1 MIPAHTS
8 YLLSCLGLI
17 IGLQSCTVDVPTPSP
32 SSNDAYRRTASDSV
46 DSSND
51 DSDSR
56 TAIDSAWRD
65 DAGCLPPC
73 TIDAQRCVEDTLERC
88 AESADGC
95 LEWQVEQECEPEE
108 QCQSGGCMPRC
119 PEICELGSKRCRTS
133 FDIQVCEIEDGCPVW
148 VDSITCEGDTSCQPD
163 GSCGYCTREEEHIE
177 ACTTCGERERRCV
190 DGTWSE
196 WTACP
201 PGCTPDTTQSCGAC
215 GTQTCSAQCEWGACM
230 NEGMCTPGE
239 TRECGQCGTQ
249 RCNNNCQWSTCESE
263 GICTPGDTDTCG
275 NCGTRTCTNACTWSN
290 CNDQGV
296 CSPGTTD
303 TCGNC
308 GTRTCANDCTWSDCG
323 NQGVCSPGETDSCGE
338 CGERTC
344 SASCQ
349 WPRECLGDG
358 SRFQRCNTCG
368 WQFCAPTSGNWNN
381 CQRPPDGRYND
392 SCPQRFICLPNGGC
406 DGPL

>member
-1 MIPAHTS
+1 MIPSHTS

-177 ACTTCGERERRCV
+177 ACTTCGRERGGA
-190 DGTWSE
+190 DGLGLNGQRVRRD
-196 WTACP
+196 AP
-201 PGCTPDTTQSCGAC
+201 RTPLKVASLWYANV
-215 GTQTCSAQCEWGACM
+215 SAQCEWGARKRRYVYTGRDSE
-230 NEGMCTPGE
+230 N
-239 TRECGQCGTQ
+239 GQCGTQ
-249 RCNNNCQWSTCESE
+249 DATTTANGVPQKVKAYARLATPTPETVVLERALTPAEYCNY
-263 GICTPGDTDTCG
+263 
-275 NCGTRTCTNACTWSN
+275 
-290 CNDQGV
+290 
-296 CSPGTTD
+296 
-303 TCGNC
+303 
-308 GTRTCANDCTWSDCG
+308 
-323 NQGVCSPGETDSCGE
+323 
-338 CGERTC
+338 
-344 SASCQ
+344 
-349 WPRECLGDG
+349 PRVL
-358 SRFQRCNTCG
+358 SRHDWLL
-368 WQFCAPTSGNWNN
+368 WQL
-381 CQRPPDGRYND
+381 RH
-392 SCPQRFICLPNGGC
+392 
-406 DGPL
+406 